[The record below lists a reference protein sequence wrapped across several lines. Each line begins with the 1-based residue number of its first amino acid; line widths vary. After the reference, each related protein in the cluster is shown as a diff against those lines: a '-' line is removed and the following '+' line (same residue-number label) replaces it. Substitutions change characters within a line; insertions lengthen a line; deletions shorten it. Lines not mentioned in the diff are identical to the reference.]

1 MSGPLVFAGLIWLTV
16 VIGFT
21 AAWRFAPQRD
31 PVEERLRAYGWQ
43 PGVDLE
49 NGEEGERRQ
58 KYPLTQRLLMGL
70 GLGPA
75 LAKALM
81 RADVPMTAA
90 EFALVVLLVV
100 ALGVAIG
107 MWRIGILGAIGL
119 GILCGFLPFLYLRN
133 RQAKRLKMLTEQI
146 PDVMTLLVG
155 GLRAGYGLNQA
166 IDTLVQQMPAPSSIE
181 FGRVMKAVA
190 LGVPIQR
197 ALKDMAQRVGSD
209 DLTLVVTAINVQYEM
224 GGNLAL
230 VLESISQTVR
240 ERIRIG
246 REIQVLTAQQ
256 RMTGN
261 ILAAFPIF
269 LAVML
274 TLIQPDYFAP
284 FFEPGPIRLL
294 PLAALVMLAIGFF
307 LIQRIVDI
315 DV

>member
-1 MSGPLVFAGLIWLTV
+1 MSGPLLFAGLIWLAV
-16 VIGFT
+16 VIGF
-21 AAWRFAPQRD
+21 AAVWRFVPQRD
-31 PVEERLRAYGWQ
+31 AVDERLRAYGWQ
-43 PGVDLE
+43 PGVDLDE
-49 NGEEGERRQ
+49 DNGAERRR

-70 GLGPA
+70 GTGPA
-75 LAKALM
+75 LSKALM
-81 RADVPMTAA
+81 RADIPMTAA
-90 EFALVVLLVV
+90 EFSLVVLMIV
-100 ALGVAIG
+100 ALGAAIG
-107 MWRIGILGAIGL
+107 MWRIGMLGGIGL
-119 GILCGFLPFLYLRN
+119 GILCSFLPFLYLRR
-133 RQAKRLKMLTEQI
+133 RQTKRLKLIVEQI

-166 IDTLVQQMPAPSSIE
+166 IDTLVQQMPAPSSTE

-224 GGNLAL
+224 GGNLAV

-261 ILAAFPIF
+261 ILAAFPVV
-269 LAVML
+269 LAVGL
-274 TLIQPDYFAP
+274 TLIQPDYFRTI
-284 FFEPGPIRLL
+284 F
-294 PLAALVMLAIGFF
+294 
-307 LIQRIVDI
+307 
-315 DV
+315 

>member
-1 MSGPLVFAGLIWLTV
+1 MSGPLLFAALIWLVV
-16 VIGFT
+16 VIGFV

-31 PVEERLRAYGWQ
+31 AVEERLRAYGWD
-43 PGVDLE
+43 PGVDLD
-49 NGEEGERRQ
+49 EGSDAEQRK
-58 KYPLTQRLLMGL
+58 KYPLTQQLLMGL
-70 GLGPA
+70 GTGPA

-81 RADVPMTAA
+81 RADIAMTAA
-90 EFALVVLLVV
+90 EFTLIVLLIV
-100 ALGVAIG
+100 ALGAAVG
-107 MWRIGILGAIGL
+107 MWRIGLLGGIGL
-119 GILCGFLPFLYLRN
+119 GILCGFLPFLYLRM

-166 IDTLVQQMPAPSSIE
+166 IDTVVQQMPAPSSTE

-197 ALKDMAQRVGSD
+197 ALKDMAERVGSD

-240 ERIRIG
+240 ERIRIS

-256 RMTGN
+256 RMTGY

-269 LAVML
+269 LAVVL
-274 TLIQPDYFAP
+274 TLIQPNYFAP

-294 PLAALVMLAIGFF
+294 PLAALVMMAIGFF
-307 LIQRIVDI
+307 MIQRIVDI